1 MKQVPTRFTAYEL
14 TAEEGK
20 LGATL
25 TSLNVAAIQTMI
37 ANIASDKLM
46 LVFDPSNPQAYV
58 QDEAYKRG
66 QLDILQHL
74 LDLHEMAINPVVFPD

>member
-1 MKQVPTRFTAYEL
+1 MKQVPTPFTAYEL
-14 TAEEGK
+14 TAEESK

-25 TSLNVAAIQTMI
+25 TSLNVAVIQTLRSHI
-37 ANIASDKLM
+37 AADKLTT
-46 LVFDPSNPQAYV
+46 VFDVQNPQAYV

-74 LDLHEMAINPVVFPD
+74 LDLHEAAINPVVSP

>member
-14 TAEEGK
+14 TAEESK

-25 TSLNVAAIQTMI
+25 TSLNVAVIQTMI

-46 LVFDPSNPQAYV
+46 LVFDPLNPQAFI
-58 QDEAYKRG
+58 QDEAYKKG

-74 LDLHEMAINPVVFPD
+74 LDLHDAAVNPVVIP